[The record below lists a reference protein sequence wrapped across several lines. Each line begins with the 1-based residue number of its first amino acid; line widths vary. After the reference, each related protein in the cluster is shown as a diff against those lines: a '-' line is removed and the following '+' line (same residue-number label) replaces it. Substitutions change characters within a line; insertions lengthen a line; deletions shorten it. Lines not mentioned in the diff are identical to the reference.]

1 MTIMKLLLSKMQK
14 PCVIALGLFV
24 LSISFSSCA
33 KDDEFV
39 TPNVDNTIWR
49 MVDNYLTNR
58 NTTIEQI
65 SFRDG
70 YAIYADVNRYTGVID
85 SFQDVIAIGR
95 YYYDKRAGAFLII
108 DERTGKPFEGVQ
120 PFIYNNGLLK
130 NSFTFVLY
138 R

>member
-14 PCVIALGLFV
+14 TGVIVLCLFI
-24 LSISFSSCA
+24 LSISFSSCS
-33 KDDEFV
+33 DDDDSV
-39 TPNVDNTIWR
+39 PNVENTIWR
-49 MVDNYLTNR
+49 MIDNTSPKR
-58 NTTIEQI
+58 TIRQI

-85 SFQDVIAIGR
+85 GFQDVIAIGR

-120 PFIYNNGLLK
+120 PFIYHNGLLK

>member
-14 PCVIALGLFV
+14 PFVVALCLLT
-24 LSISFSSCA
+24 LSISFSSCS
-33 KDDEFV
+33 DDDDSV
-39 TPNVDNTIWR
+39 PNVENTIWR
-49 MVDNYLTNR
+49 MIDNTSPKK
-58 NTTIEQI
+58 TIKQI

-70 YAIYADVNRYTGVID
+70 YATYANVNRYTGVID
-85 SFQDVIAIGR
+85 SFQDVIAHGR

-120 PFIYNNGLLK
+120 PFIYHNGLLK